1 MVVPVFHATP
11 WCPSCSS
18 DWSTAPESSCR
29 PEDVDLDLECVYIRT
44 YWMVNT
50 VYYTIPFH
58 TISTC
63 MEVSCAVR

>member
-1 MVVPVFHATP
+1 MTVVRVFHATS
-11 WCPSCSS
+11 WCRSCSLDS
-18 DWSTAPESSCR
+18 GVELSCR
-29 PEDVDLDLECVYIRT
+29 PEDMDLDLECVYIRT